1 MIKQYNV
8 GLYLRLSVEDAVN
21 PQKKGKGN
29 PFQNESASIENQR
42 ILLAEYVDLHGW
54 NVIQAYIDDGYSGGS
69 FDNRPAFQQMICD
82 AESGLIN
89 LILCKDLSR
98 LGRDYIETGR
108 YTDEVFPS
116 LGVRFIA
123 LMDNID
129 SEGNADLLPFR
140 SILNDYHLKD
150 LSRKV
155 KSAMKTK
162 AAIGEYIGTW
172 APYGFMKDPAYKNR
186 LLIDDHPA
194 EVVRRIFNMRSQN
207 MGYAKIAAVLNN
219 EGILSPGT
227 YRNIKT
233 GIDKPPKS
241 WILSAVQVILE
252 NEAYIGHSVRFKT
265 GHLSYKGRIQVNKPK
280 EDWIRCENVF
290 PPIVSLDL
298 WEAVRQFDNKR
309 KGYDKAKVK
318 CSLFR
323 GLLRC
328 ADCGSSIVVKSNSF
342 TNRSTGEKKKSR
354 FYGCLKHDS
363 SGGSICTRHYI
374 PEKALV
380 EILRMDI
387 QNRIE
392 ELDIDE
398 NRIVQDIQKSFQIG
412 SLEQA
417 TRHLGSLTVKL
428 SELARAGKKL
438 YEDRLK
444 GVISIDTFMA
454 LSEKSEEER
463 LLVKAEHDRL
473 SELLTKE
480 KHRVLNMESI
490 VPRLREF
497 LTIDNMSNEMLAE
510 LIEKIYIGEGEGSG
524 RNKIHDVRIFYRF
537 EVVK

>member
-1 MIKQYNV
+1 LTKQYNA
-8 GLYLRLSVEDAVN
+8 GLYLRLSVDDAVN

-42 ILLAEYVDLHGW
+42 ILLTEYVDINGW
-54 NVIQAYIDDGYSGGS
+54 NATQTYIDDGYSGGS
-69 FDNRPAFQQMICD
+69 FDNRPAFQQMIRD
-82 AESGLIN
+82 AKAGLID
-89 LILCKDLSR
+89 LILVKDLSR
-98 LGRDYIETGR
+98 FGRDYIETGR

-186 LLIDDHPA
+186 LLIDDYA
-194 EVVRRIFNMRSQN
+194 ADVVRRIFDMRSQD
-207 MGYAKIAAVLNN
+207 MGYAKIAAALNDDA
-219 EGILSPGT
+219 ILSPGT
-227 YRNIKT
+227 YRNVKA
-233 GIDKPPKS
+233 GIEKAPKS
-241 WILSAVQVILE
+241 WIYTAVKLILN

-265 GHLSYKGRIQVNKPK
+265 GHLSYKGRIQVKKPK

-290 PPIVSLDL
+290 PPIVSLEM

-309 KGYDKAKVK
+309 KGYDRAKAKP
-318 CSLFR
+318 SLFR

-328 ADCGSSIVVKSNSF
+328 ADCGSSMAVKKSSF
-342 TNRSTGEKKKSR
+342 TNRTTGEKKTSN
-354 FYGCLKHDS
+354 FYSCLKHDS
-363 SGGSICTRHYI
+363 SGGSVCSRHYT
-374 PEKALV
+374 PEKALM
-380 EILRMDI
+380 EIIRNDM

-392 ELDIDE
+392 ALDIDE
-398 NRIVQDIQKSFQIG
+398 SRIVQDIQKSFHLG

-417 TRHLGSLTVKL
+417 TKYRDALAVKL
-428 SELARAGKKL
+428 NELSLAGKKL

-444 GVISIDTFMA
+444 GIISIDTFMA
-454 LSEKSEEER
+454 LSEESEAER
-463 LLVKAEHDRL
+463 LLVKTEHERL
-473 SELLTKE
+473 SELLARE
-480 KHRVLNMESI
+480 EHRVLDTECI
-490 VPRLREF
+490 VPKLREF
-497 LTIDNMSNEMLAE
+497 LSLEEPSNETLSE
-510 LIEKIYIGEGEGSG
+510 LIDKVYVGEGEGSG
-524 RNKIHDVRIFYRF
+524 RTKIHDVRIVYQF
-537 EVVK
+537 ETTK